1 MASPRRSFAYLGLG
15 ALVGLV
21 SGWVA
26 GLLRAPRRPEGP

>member
-15 ALVGLV
+15 ALVGVV

-26 GLLRAPRRPEGP
+26 GLLRVPKK